1 MELKEKLDKE
11 LERELG
17 ELEGLELGSDQMQ
30 KAAATIEMMH
40 KLRMNEIGSDRDLE
54 VKKAELEAKEKE
66 LALETK
72 KAKDAKVIAFVG
84 TGVTLGTFA
93 VKLVNDNLWM
103 AKGFKFEETGTFCSK
118 VFGEIWRGFFHKK

>member
-1 MELKEKLDKE
+1 MELKEKLNKE

-40 KLRMNEIGSDRDLE
+40 KLRMNEVNSDRDLE

-66 LALETK
+66 LTLETK

-93 VKLVNDNLWM
+93 IKLVNDNLWM

-118 VFGEIWRGFFHKK
+118 VFGEIWR

>member
-1 MELKEKLDKE
+1 MELKEKLNKE

-40 KLRMNEIGSDRDLE
+40 KLRMNEVNSDRDLE

-93 VKLVNDNLWM
+93 IKLVNDNLWM

-118 VFGEIWRGFFHKK
+118 VFGEIWRDFFHKK

>member
-40 KLRMNEIGSDRDLE
+40 KLRMNEISSNRDLE
-54 VKKAELEAKEKE
+54 VKKAELETKEKE

-84 TGVTLGTFA
+84 SGITLGTFA

-118 VFGEIWRGFFHKK
+118 VFGEIWRGFFRKK

>member
-1 MELKEKLDKE
+1 MELKEKFDKE

-40 KLRMNEIGSDRDLE
+40 KLRMNEVNSDRDLE

-93 VKLVNDNLWM
+93 IKLVNDNLWM

-118 VFGEIWRGFFHKK
+118 VFGEIWRGFFHKR

>member
-1 MELKEKLDKE
+1 MELKEKLNKE

-40 KLRMNEIGSDRDLE
+40 KLRMNEVNSDRDLE
-54 VKKAELEAKEKE
+54 VKKAELEAKKKE

>member
-11 LERELG
+11 LKRELDS
-17 ELEGLELGSDQMQ
+17 LEGLELGSDQMQ

-40 KLRMNEIGSDRDLE
+40 KLRMNEVNSDRDLE

-66 LALETK
+66 LTLETK
-72 KAKDAKVIAFVG
+72 KAKDAKMIAFVG

-93 VKLVNDNLWM
+93 IKLVNDNLWM

-118 VFGEIWRGFFHKK
+118 MFGEIWRGFFHKK

>member
-17 ELEGLELGSDQMQ
+17 ELEGLELGTDQMQ

-40 KLRMNEIGSDRDLE
+40 KLRMNEVNSDRDLE

-93 VKLVNDNLWM
+93 IKLVNDNLWM

-118 VFGEIWRGFFHKK
+118 VFGEIWRGFFHRK

>member
-1 MELKEKLDKE
+1 MELKEKFDKE

-40 KLRMNEIGSDRDLE
+40 KLRMNEVNSDRDLE

-72 KAKDAKVIAFVG
+72 KAKDTKVIAFVG

-93 VKLVNDNLWM
+93 IKLVNDNLWM

>member
-1 MELKEKLDKE
+1 MELKEKLNKE

-17 ELEGLELGSDQMQ
+17 ELEGLALGSDQMQ

-40 KLRMNEIGSDRDLE
+40 KLRMNEVNSDRDLE

-93 VKLVNDNLWM
+93 IKLVNDNLWM

>member
-1 MELKEKLDKE
+1 MELKEKLNKE

-40 KLRMNEIGSDRDLE
+40 KLRMNEVNSDRDLE
-54 VKKAELEAKEKE
+54 VKKAELKAKEKE

-93 VKLVNDNLWM
+93 IKLVNDNLWM

>member
-1 MELKEKLDKE
+1 MELKEKLNKE

-40 KLRMNEIGSDRDLE
+40 KLRMNEVNSDRDLE

-84 TGVTLGTFA
+84 TGVTLGTCA
-93 VKLVNDNLWM
+93 IKLVNDNLWM
-103 AKGFKFEETGTFCSK
+103 AKGFTFKENGTFCSK
-118 VFGEIWRGFFHKK
+118 VFAGIWANFFKKH

>member
-1 MELKEKLDKE
+1 MELKEKFDKE

-30 KAAATIEMMH
+30 KAAATIETMH
-40 KLRMNEIGSDRDLE
+40 KLRMNEVNSDRDLE
-54 VKKAELEAKEKE
+54 VKKAELKAKEKE

-93 VKLVNDNLWM
+93 IKLVNDNLWM

>member
-1 MELKEKLDKE
+1 MELKEKFDKE

-40 KLRMNEIGSDRDLE
+40 KLRMNEVNSDRDLE
-54 VKKAELEAKEKE
+54 VKKAELEAKKKE

-93 VKLVNDNLWM
+93 IKLVNDNLWM
-103 AKGFKFEETGTFCSK
+103 AKGFEFEETGTFCSK

>member
-1 MELKEKLDKE
+1 MELKEKLNKE

-40 KLRMNEIGSDRDLE
+40 KLRMNEVNSEKDFE

-84 TGVTLGTFA
+84 SGITLGTFA

>member
-40 KLRMNEIGSDRDLE
+40 KLRMNEVNSDRDLE

-72 KAKDAKVIAFVG
+72 KAKDAKMIAFVG

-93 VKLVNDNLWM
+93 IKLVNDNLWM

>member
-1 MELKEKLDKE
+1 MELKEKLNKE

-40 KLRMNEIGSDRDLE
+40 KRRMNEVNSDRDLE

-93 VKLVNDNLWM
+93 IKLVNDNLWM

-118 VFGEIWRGFFHKK
+118 VFGEIWRGFFHKR

>member
-1 MELKEKLDKE
+1 MELKEKLNKE

-40 KLRMNEIGSDRDLE
+40 KLRMNEVNSDRDLK

-66 LALETK
+66 LAIEAK

-93 VKLVNDNLWM
+93 IKLVNDNLWM

>member
-1 MELKEKLDKE
+1 MELKEKLNKE

-40 KLRMNEIGSDRDLE
+40 KLRMNEVNSDRDLE

-84 TGVTLGTFA
+84 SGITLGTFA

>member
-1 MELKEKLDKE
+1 MELKEKLNKE

-40 KLRMNEIGSDRDLE
+40 KLRMNEVNSDRDLE
-54 VKKAELEAKEKE
+54 VKKAELETKEKE

-72 KAKDAKVIAFVG
+72 KAKDAKVIVFVG

-93 VKLVNDNLWM
+93 IKLVNDNLWM

>member
-1 MELKEKLDKE
+1 MELKEKLNKE

-66 LALETK
+66 LTLETK

-93 VKLVNDNLWM
+93 IKLVNDNLWM

>member
-1 MELKEKLDKE
+1 
-11 LERELG
+11 
-17 ELEGLELGSDQMQ
+17 MQ

-40 KLRMNEIGSDRDLE
+40 KLRMNEVNSDRDLE

-72 KAKDAKVIAFVG
+72 KAKDAKVVAFVG

-93 VKLVNDNLWM
+93 IKLVNDNLWM

>member
-1 MELKEKLDKE
+1 MELKEKLNKE

-17 ELEGLELGSDQMQ
+17 EFEGLELGSDQMQ
-30 KAAATIEMMH
+30 KAAATIETIH
-40 KLRMNEIGSDRDLE
+40 KLRMNEVNSDRDLE

-93 VKLVNDNLWM
+93 IKLVNDNLWM

>member
-1 MELKEKLDKE
+1 MELKEKLNKE

-30 KAAATIEMMH
+30 KAAATIETMH
-40 KLRMNEIGSDRDLE
+40 KLRMNEVNSDRDLE

-118 VFGEIWRGFFHKK
+118 VFGEIWRGFFHRK

>member
-1 MELKEKLDKE
+1 MELKEKLNKE

-40 KLRMNEIGSDRDLE
+40 KLRMNEVNSDRDLE
-54 VKKAELEAKEKE
+54 VKKAELEAKEQE

-93 VKLVNDNLWM
+93 IKLVNDNLWM

>member
-1 MELKEKLDKE
+1 MELKEKLNKE

-40 KLRMNEIGSDRDLE
+40 KLRMNEVNSDRDLE

-93 VKLVNDNLWM
+93 IKLVNDNLWM

-118 VFGEIWRGFFHKK
+118 VFREIWRGFFHKK

>member
-1 MELKEKLDKE
+1 MELKEKLNKE

-40 KLRMNEIGSDRDLE
+40 KLRMNEVNSDRDLE
-54 VKKAELEAKEKE
+54 VKKAELETKEKE

-72 KAKDAKVIAFVG
+72 KAKDAKVVAFVG

-93 VKLVNDNLWM
+93 IKLVNDNLWM

>member
-1 MELKEKLDKE
+1 MELKEKLNKE

-40 KLRMNEIGSDRDLE
+40 KLRMNEVNSDRDLE

-66 LALETK
+66 LTLETK

-84 TGVTLGTFA
+84 SGITLGTFA
-93 VKLVNDNLWM
+93 IKLVNDNLWM
-103 AKGFKFEETGTFCSK
+103 TKGFKFEETGTFCSK

>member
-54 VKKAELEAKEKE
+54 VKKAELEVKERE

>member
-1 MELKEKLDKE
+1 MELKEKLNKE

-30 KAAATIEMMH
+30 KAVATIEMMH
-40 KLRMNEIGSDRDLE
+40 KLRMNEVNSDRDLE
-54 VKKAELEAKEKE
+54 VKEKE
-66 LALETK
+66 LSIEAK

-93 VKLVNDNLWM
+93 IKLVNDNLWM

>member
-1 MELKEKLDKE
+1 MELKEKLNKE

-40 KLRMNEIGSDRDLE
+40 KLRMNEVNSDRDLE

-66 LALETK
+66 LTLETK

>member
-1 MELKEKLDKE
+1 MELKEKFDKE

-40 KLRMNEIGSDRDLE
+40 KLRMNEVNSDRDLE

-72 KAKDAKVIAFVG
+72 KAKDTKMVALIG

-93 VKLVNDNLWM
+93 IKLVNDNLWM

>member
-1 MELKEKLDKE
+1 MELKEKLNKE

-40 KLRMNEIGSDRDLE
+40 KLRMNEVNSDRDLE
-54 VKKAELEAKEKE
+54 VKKAELISKEKE
-66 LALETK
+66 LSLEAK

-93 VKLVNDNLWM
+93 IKLVNDNLWM

>member
-1 MELKEKLDKE
+1 MELKEKLNKE

-30 KAAATIEMMH
+30 KAATTIEMMH
-40 KLRMNEIGSDRDLE
+40 KLRMNEVNSDRDLE

-93 VKLVNDNLWM
+93 IKLVNDNLWM

>member
-1 MELKEKLDKE
+1 MELKEKFDKE

-40 KLRMNEIGSDRDLE
+40 KLRMNEVNSDRDLE

-66 LALETK
+66 LTLETK

-93 VKLVNDNLWM
+93 IKLVNDNLWM

>member
-1 MELKEKLDKE
+1 MELKEKLNKE

-66 LALETK
+66 LSLETK

-93 VKLVNDNLWM
+93 IKLVNDNLWM

>member
-1 MELKEKLDKE
+1 MELKEKLNKE

-54 VKKAELEAKEKE
+54 VKKAELEVKEKE
-66 LALETK
+66 LMLETK

-93 VKLVNDNLWM
+93 IKLVNDNLWM

>member
-1 MELKEKLDKE
+1 MELKEKLNKE

-30 KAAATIEMMH
+30 KAAATLEMMH
-40 KLRMNEIGSDRDLE
+40 KLRMNEVNSDRDLE

-93 VKLVNDNLWM
+93 IKLVNDNLWM

>member
-1 MELKEKLDKE
+1 MELKEKLNKE

-40 KLRMNEIGSDRDLE
+40 KLRMNEVNSDRDLE

-93 VKLVNDNLWM
+93 IKLVNDNLWM

-118 VFGEIWRGFFHKK
+118 VFGEIWRGFFHRK

>member
-1 MELKEKLDKE
+1 
-11 LERELG
+11 
-17 ELEGLELGSDQMQ
+17 MQ

-40 KLRMNEIGSDRDLE
+40 KLRMNEVNSEKDFE

-72 KAKDAKVIAFVG
+72 KAKDTKLVALVG
-84 TGVTLGTFA
+84 SGITLGTFA

>member
-1 MELKEKLDKE
+1 MELKEKLNKE

-30 KAAATIEMMH
+30 KAAATIEMIH

-84 TGVTLGTFA
+84 SGITLGTFA
-93 VKLVNDNLWM
+93 IKLVNDNLWM